1 MKKGLSVIAFFMLIF
16 LTACGGGG
24 KIEGALNYE
33 VEPFTFTN
41 QNGDSV
47 SLEDLKGKVWIA
59 DFIFTNCETVCPPM
73 TAHMTKL
80 QQEAEEAGVDV
91 EFVSFSVDP
100 EVDTPEKLK
109 EFARN
114 YDLSFDNWHFLTG
127 YDQETIEEFAVS
139 SFKAIVQKPKNNDQV
154 IHGTKF
160 YVIDQNGVVVKDFNG
175 VENTP
180 YEEIIDVVKA
190 LQ

>member
-1 MKKGLSVIAFFMLIF
+1 
-16 LTACGGGG
+16 
-24 KIEGALNYE
+24 
-33 VEPFTFTN
+33 
-41 QNGDSV
+41 
-47 SLEDLKGKVWIA
+47 
-59 DFIFTNCETVCPPM
+59 M

>member
-59 DFIFTNCETVCPPM
+59 DFIFTNCETVCP
-73 TAHMTKL
+73 ANDSAYD
-80 QQEAEEAGVDV
+80 EAATRSGR
-91 EFVSFSVDP
+91 SGC
-100 EVDTPEKLK
+100 
-109 EFARN
+109 RC
-114 YDLSFDNWHFLTG
+114 
-127 YDQETIEEFAVS
+127 
-139 SFKAIVQKPKNNDQV
+139 
-154 IHGTKF
+154 
-160 YVIDQNGVVVKDFNG
+160 
-175 VENTP
+175 
-180 YEEIIDVVKA
+180 
-190 LQ
+190 

>member
-1 MKKGLSVIAFFMLIF
+1 MKKIGIILSICAIF
-16 LTACGGGG
+16 LLTACGGS

-41 QNGDSV
+41 QDGNAF
-47 SLEDLKGKVWIA
+47 SLEDLKGKVWVA

-73 TAHMTKL
+73 TAHMTQL
-80 QQEAEEAGVDV
+80 QKKAEEAGVDV

-109 EFARN
+109 DFASN

-127 YDQETIEEFAVS
+127 YSQKEIEDFAMS
-139 SFKAIVQKPKNNDQV
+139 SFKTIVQKPKNNDQV
-154 IHGTKF
+154 IHGTTF
-160 YVIDQNGVVVKDFNG
+160 FLVDQEGMVLKYYSG
-175 VENTP
+175 IENTP
-180 YEEIIDVVKA
+180 YDEIIQDIKTI
-190 LQ
+190 Q